1 MYTNILLPIDE
12 SIRTNELITDEAEYL
27 VRNTDNNISIHALYV
42 EDEQYGDYDSLSELE
57 PIQRFNKRSDKWS
70 DESDHVDTR
79 SKVIQGSTV
88 EEISKYADEHDI
100 DLIIMA
106 KNSRSTL
113 KELVYGSTTD
123 ETIEESECPV
133 LVINKE

>member
-27 VRNTDNNISIHALYV
+27 VRNTDNEIAIHAIYV
-42 EDEQYGDYDSLSELE
+42 EDIQLEEYDSLSEVE
-57 PIQRFNKRSDKWS
+57 PISRFNDRSDKWS
-70 DESDHVDTR
+70 DESDHVDTYTE
-79 SKVIQGSTV
+79 VVQGSIV
-88 EEISKYADEHDI
+88 EEISKYADEYDI

-106 KNSRSTL
+106 KNSRSRL
-113 KELVYGSTTD
+113 KELVYGSTTE
-123 ETIEESECPV
+123 ETIEKSNCPV